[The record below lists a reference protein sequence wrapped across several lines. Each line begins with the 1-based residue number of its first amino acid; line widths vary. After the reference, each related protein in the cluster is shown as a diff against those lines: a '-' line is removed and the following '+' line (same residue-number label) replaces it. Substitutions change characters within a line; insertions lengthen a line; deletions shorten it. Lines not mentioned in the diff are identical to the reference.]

1 MGLEGYIILI
11 VIVIIFFIWSFSSN
25 ESEKREIS
33 NESQN
38 LEQKLNKIE
47 SQIKE
52 LTVELSKY
60 TYACKKCQNNLFYV
74 INPKPEKLEII
85 DSLSRYSDK
94 ELDNEIKN

>member
-52 LTVELSKY
+52 LTIKP
-60 TYACKKCQNNLFYV
+60 TLFTKMPMTLWIVWSIFNFTPLYNY
-74 INPKPEKLEII
+74 IF
-85 DSLSRYSDK
+85 
-94 ELDNEIKN
+94 

>member
-47 SQIKE
+47 NQE
-52 LTVELSKY
+52 
-60 TYACKKCQNNLFYV
+60 
-74 INPKPEKLEII
+74 
-85 DSLSRYSDK
+85 
-94 ELDNEIKN
+94 